1 MTSVDGKTI
10 LITGGASLVG
20 SHVADALL
28 AANAKEVR
36 LFDNFSLGTPETIK
50 HLQGHPRVRQI
61 TGDVLKPD
69 QINAAMDGVS
79 GVVALA
85 GFLTLPMSQNPL
97 VGIAVNCSGIANTL
111 EACRLAGTKR
121 IVFSSSTAVYGN
133 SNPPAMVEDTPY
145 VSVGLSPASATY
157 SSSKLVGE
165 ALCALYRQNHG
176 IEFNVLRFSTVYG
189 ERQHLRAVNAAFLA
203 MVYEAV
209 RKGER
214 PKIRGDG
221 TEVHDY
227 IYVTDVADACVAAL
241 TSATSGLAMNIS
253 TGVDV
258 SHTELVDMIIKA
270 SGAKGVTPEYLVDD
284 RKVRSSS
291 VRHLKNSFEA
301 AKAGIGWTPRV
312 SMEDGIR
319 RYIAW
324 RESPAAANFLGQ
336 KPS

>member
-1 MTSVDGKTI
+1 MTSVDGKII

-28 AANAKEVR
+28 AANASEIR
-36 LFDNFSLGTPETIK
+36 LFDNFSLGTPETIA
-50 HLQGHPRVRQI
+50 HLRNNPRVKPI

-69 QINAAMDGVS
+69 QINAAMAGVA

-97 VGIAVNCSGIANTL
+97 VGIAVNCSGMANTL
-111 EACRLAGTKR
+111 EACRLAGAKR

-133 SNPPAMVEDTPY
+133 SNPPEMVEDTPY

-157 SSSKLVGE
+157 SSTKLVGE

-176 IEFNVLRFSTVYG
+176 IEFNALRFSTVYG

-203 MVYEAV
+203 AVYEAV

-227 IYVTDVADACVAAL
+227 IYVTDVAEACVAAL
-241 TSATSGLAMNIS
+241 ASETSGLAMNIS

-258 SHTELVDMIIKA
+258 SHTQLVEMIIKA
-270 SGAKGVTPEYLVDD
+270 SGAKGITPEYLPDD

-291 VRHLKNSFEA
+291 VRHLRNGFEVAKNN
-301 AKAGIGWTPRV
+301 IGWTARV

-324 RESPAAANFLGQ
+324 RDSPEAERFLGQ
-336 KPS
+336 KTA